1 VGNSTKPD
9 SKITGKITQSSQ
21 FNQNTPSNS
30 ISPSPTQ
37 DPISSISSSCS
48 VRSLVEASIASSPVI
63 GSLASTSIGS
73 LIPPPLIQNVEPA
86 NTGVNGSISITS
98 KEDLRSSIK
107 DDSSYVE
114 GGSSMQKDKEPSE
127 VRSLSA
133 TPLSSVEN
141 QRPISSNKGG
151 DNQSPALT
159 SNNSIPSPL
168 TDTTGD
174 DLVEPQPEIQH
185 SVSTEFIC
193 NICLPGL
200 K

>member
-1 VGNSTKPD
+1 M
-9 SKITGKITQSSQ
+9 
-21 FNQNTPSNS
+21 
-30 ISPSPTQ
+30 
-37 DPISSISSSCS
+37 
-48 VRSLVEASIASSPVI
+48 
-63 GSLASTSIGS
+63 GS

-114 GGSSMQKDKEPSE
+114 GGFSMQKDKEPSE

-141 QRPISSNKGG
+141 PRPISSNKGG
-151 DNQSPALT
+151 DNQSLALT
-159 SNNSIPSPL
+159 SNNSIPL
-168 TDTTGD
+168 TDTARD